1 MGTAFSTSQKDFVT
15 LFLKEVQYSLPYLGL
30 SVCIIKPNQTN
41 LEGQQPAPNSINIIP
56 ITGNTITYYI

>member
-15 LFLKEVQYSLPYLGL
+15 LFLKEVQNSLPYLRL

-56 ITGNTITYYI
+56 ITGNTITYYV